1 MCSHW
6 SYKGHSSWRTGRG
19 SKKLLSWR
27 LSRPCLTCYLSSFTG
42 LSCQGNGG
50 ENYSSESCLLS
61 CWMNNFERARIVY
74 KNENAILSHSYKK
87 KKKKKSMRIF
97 CSLLFQISLFPNIK
111 VKKTQFCCN
120 WASRLPGKQPY
131 LPEHHSSAQ
140 NSCSA
145 LQQIL
150 TSVLFCWENLHK
162 VHCRQCAVP
171 GQALGA
177 YVLASLS
184 PVQS

>member
-87 KKKKKSMRIF
+87 KK
-97 CSLLFQISLFPNIK
+97 IK
-111 VKKTQFCCN
+111 NPCKYFAACC
-120 WASRLPGKQPY
+120 SRLVFSQTLRLKR
-131 LPEHHSSAQ
+131 LSSAVTGLPDSQGNSPTSQ
-140 NSCSA
+140 NITALPRTAVLPCNRFWLQFYSA
-145 LQQIL
+145 EKIF
-150 TSVLFCWENLHK
+150 TKFIADSVQF
-162 VHCRQCAVP
+162 
-171 GQALGA
+171 LGRH
-177 YVLASLS
+177 
-184 PVQS
+184 